1 MPVQKTTSPELSP
14 SYPNEVPSNLV
25 PSSNSNVPYRGRC
38 LVRSTSHPG
47 RSSTSRLLSTLICI
61 VILSVTLSP
70 ESMLVG
76 PYVYTDHC
84 EFATSNT
91 RLVNQHLLPDLLNL
105 PWGAGPSVSCS
116 CLHIGQEAAVLRY
129 RLHSLPRGIPQ
140 GKQ

>member
-25 PSSNSNVPYRGRC
+25 PSSNSNVPYRGHC
-38 LVRSTSHPG
+38 LVRSTSRPR

-70 ESMLVG
+70 ESMLVE
-76 PYVYTDHC
+76 PCVYTVHC

-91 RLVNQHLLPDLLNL
+91 QLAHQHRLPDPPNL

-116 CLHIGQEAAVLRY
+116 CLHIGQEAEV
-129 RLHSLPRGIPQ
+129 
-140 GKQ
+140 